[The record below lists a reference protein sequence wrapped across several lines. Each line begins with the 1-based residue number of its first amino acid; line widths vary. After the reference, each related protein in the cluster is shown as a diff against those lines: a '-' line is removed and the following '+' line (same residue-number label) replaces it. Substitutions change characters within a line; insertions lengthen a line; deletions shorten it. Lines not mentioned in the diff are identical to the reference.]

1 MPVISFEVPKI
12 TKEQKAKLVKEIV
25 VKASEILNIPEQA
38 FITVIKENDLEN
50 IGNGTTLLSD
60 RHK

>member
-25 VKASEILNIPEQA
+25 TKASEILNIPEQA
-38 FITVIKENDLEN
+38 FVTVIKENDPEN